1 MCLAIAGVATLAGRA
16 VPVIGAPVV
25 GLVIGVLVAIARKP
39 GVLLAPGIR
48 FCSRQ
53 VLQVAVALLGLQLTL
68 GEAVSS
74 GVSSLPVLVGT
85 LVICL
90 AAAVLLGRA
99 LRVRGSLRT
108 LVGVGTA
115 ICGASAIA
123 AVTPVIDAAAVDVA
137 YALSTVFVFN
147 AVAVVLFPL
156 IGHAL
161 AMSPNAF
168 GLFAGTAINDT
179 SSVVAAGFSYGTAA
193 EQHAVVVKLTRTLF
207 IIPICVALALRR
219 SRARSGRRIP
229 SITKLVPWFLVAF
242 VALAALASIVTP
254 SAAVRSAFSAVALFL
269 VTVALAAIGLSTDI
283 AGLRRTGPRPLV
295 LGAALWV
302 TVSISSLALA
312 ALSGVR

>member
-39 GVLLAPGIR
+39 GMLLAPGIR

-137 YALSTVFVFN
+137 YALSTVF
-147 AVAVVLFPL
+147 
-156 IGHAL
+156 
-161 AMSPNAF
+161 
-168 GLFAGTAINDT
+168 
-179 SSVVAAGFSYGTAA
+179 
-193 EQHAVVVKLTRTLF
+193 
-207 IIPICVALALRR
+207 
-219 SRARSGRRIP
+219 
-229 SITKLVPWFLVAF
+229 
-242 VALAALASIVTP
+242 
-254 SAAVRSAFSAVALFL
+254 
-269 VTVALAAIGLSTDI
+269 
-283 AGLRRTGPRPLV
+283 
-295 LGAALWV
+295 
-302 TVSISSLALA
+302 
-312 ALSGVR
+312 